1 MLIQVLC
8 QGGAP
13 QHFSLFGPWFALIKI
28 RRRYGKNMP
37 SILPGTYLY
46 PVQMSAFGELFM
58 DSNDVAKRRPNM
70 RQL

>member
-8 QGGAP
+8 TSRGSSQK
-13 QHFSLFGPWFALIKI
+13 FFLSLGHGWSNL
-28 RRRYGKNMP
+28 KNEGVWT
-37 SILPGTYLY
+37 GTYLY